1 LIPGGTAGGVARAK
15 DILLIPDFRRLLGTR
30 MMSQVADGIFQA
42 TLLMTVVFLP
52 ERQGTVPA
60 FALATALFL
69 LPFSFLGPFAGV
81 FVDRWR
87 RRRILVATPLIRA
100 AVSLV
105 TLPGIAA
112 ALVYLGAL
120 AVFSVNRFF
129 LATASAVLPRVL
141 GMREVRDGDPPDAP
155 EADGVDP
162 PSEHVLLFDANAI
175 AAIGGSVALF
185 AGLFVGSRLSAV
197 VGVPLTLGAA
207 CLAWSTAAFIGSRL
221 SDSYAPQWPVA
232 APLRKD
238 LAAVLA
244 ELLDGLRRIRDAPTA
259 IAPILTVAVG
269 QFLQI
274 VVIIV
279 CLVMAKAAPGNAV
292 LSFSWFVAAA
302 GIGVFAGFLTAGWVH
317 AREDRLI
324 GLAFVLSAAALIP
337 SIVLFRGFIL
347 AFSALFLGLAYA
359 WTRVPAD
366 TLAQRAVPDR
376 YRGRVFA
383 VMDLGFN
390 TARVLGAVVAI
401 PVIPLLGPR
410 MTLAAVAVL
419 FLLWAPVTPLWLGR
433 AGKEGGLVER

>member
-1 LIPGGTAGGVARAK
+1 LTAGGATSVVTRAK
-15 DILLIPDFRRLLGTR
+15 DILQRPDFRRLLGTR
-30 MMSQVADGIFQA
+30 MTSQVADGIFQA
-42 TLLMTVVFLP
+42 TLLMTVVLLP

-120 AVFSVNRFF
+120 VVFSVNRFF

-141 GMREVRDGDPPDAP
+141 GVREIRDA
-155 EADGVDP
+155 DP
-162 PSEHVLLFDANAI
+162 PSTPEVDGVEPPNEHLLLFDANAL
-175 AAIGGSVALF
+175 AAIAGSVALF
-185 AGLFVGSRLSAV
+185 VGLFVGSRLTVA

-207 CLAWSTAAFIGSRL
+207 CLAWSAAALVASRL
-221 SDSYAPQWPVA
+221 SDSYAPQRPVA
-232 APLRKD
+232 VPLHRD

-244 ELLDGLRRIRDAPTA
+244 ELLDGLRRIRAAPTA
-259 IAPILTVAVG
+259 LAPILTVAVG

-274 VVIIV
+274 VVIVV
-279 CLVMAKAAPGNAV
+279 CLVAAKAASGNAV
-292 LSFSWFVAAA
+292 ISFSWFVAAA
-302 GIGVFAGFLTAGWVH
+302 GIGVFAGFLTVGWVR

-324 GLAFVLSAAALIP
+324 GLAFMLSAFALIP
-337 SIVLFRGFIL
+337 SIVLFRGFTL
-347 AFSALFLGLAYA
+347 ALSALFLGLAYA

-401 PVIPLLGPR
+401 PVVPLLGPR

-433 AGKEGGLVER
+433 AGRGGGLVD

>member
-1 LIPGGTAGGVARAK
+1 MISGGTTSVVARAK
-15 DILLIPDFRRLLGTR
+15 DILRIPDFRRLLGTR
-30 MMSQVADGIFQA
+30 VTSQIADGIFQA

-60 FALATALFL
+60 FAVATALFL

-112 ALVYLGAL
+112 AQVYLGAL
-120 AVFSVNRFF
+120 VVFSVNRFF

-141 GMREVRDGDPPDAP
+141 GVRELRDGDPPDAP
-155 EADGVDP
+155 EADGVEP
-162 PSEHVLLFDANAI
+162 PSEHVLLFDANAL

-185 AGLFVGSRLSAV
+185 VGLFVGGRLTVV

-207 CLAWSTAAFIGSRL
+207 CLAWSTAAVIGSRL
-221 SDSYAPQWPVA
+221 SHSYAPQRPVA
-232 APLRKD
+232 APLRND

-244 ELLDGLRRIRDAPTA
+244 ELLDGLRRIRAAPTA
-259 IAPILTVAVG
+259 LAPILTVAVG

-274 VVIIV
+274 VVIVV
-279 CLVMAKAAPGNAV
+279 CLVVAKAASGNAV
-292 LSFSWFVAAA
+292 ISFSWFVAAA
-302 GIGVFAGFLTAGWVH
+302 GIGVFAGFLTVGWVR

-324 GLAFVLSAAALIP
+324 GLAFMLSAFALIP
-337 SIVLFRGFIL
+337 SIVLFRGFTL
-347 AFSALFLGLAYA
+347 ALSALFLGLAYA

-401 PVIPLLGPR
+401 PVVPLLGPR

-419 FLLWAPVTPLWLGR
+419 FLLWAPVTPLWLGG
-433 AGKEGGLVER
+433 AGRGGGLVD